1 MPDDDNIL
9 RRAFRAVQHNE
20 ADDAARRI
28 AEGLIS
34 AHVSEAGK
42 VSDLRKFTDAI
53 AAAIIAATTA
63 GRLENR

>member
-1 MPDDDNIL
+1 MTDDNIL
-9 RRAFRAVQHNE
+9 RPAFRSIENSE
-20 ADDAARRI
+20 ADQAARRI

-53 AAAIIAATTA
+53 AAAMIAARTA
-63 GRLENR
+63 GRLEK